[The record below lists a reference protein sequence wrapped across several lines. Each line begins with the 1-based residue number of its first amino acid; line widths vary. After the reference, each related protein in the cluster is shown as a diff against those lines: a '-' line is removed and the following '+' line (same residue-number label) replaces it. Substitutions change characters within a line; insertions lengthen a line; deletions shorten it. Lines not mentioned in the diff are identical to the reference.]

1 MKFLKKLVKVVLSL
15 AILGLVG
22 YGGYKWYKKRQ
33 FERSQAE
40 RTMVYATVEEGPL
53 IINLLESGS
62 VKPREQITIKSQ
74 VEGRVSILYIRPEGE
89 RVKKGDLLVELDA
102 STMTDNKLNQDIT
115 VQNAKSAYVQ
125 SEENLEVVK
134 NQAQADIEKAEL
146 NLRFAEEDLTKYK
159 DGEYPK
165 ILNEAQSRVTL
176 SEEEL
181 KRAQDKLEWSQ
192 KLFDEKYL
200 SESEFL
206 SDKLSCRRH
215 ELDLKSAKN
224 SLDLLERYTY
234 KRQIAQLES
243 DVSQNKMALERT
255 RRSCRANVVQAEAQL
270 RARELE
276 LNRQE
281 SRLLKLI
288 EQIEKCKILAPA
300 DGLVIYSTSS
310 QGSFRRMNAEPLA
323 EGQEVYERQELIY
336 LPVGDE
342 FIGEIKVHETN
353 LKKIYPG
360 LPVRIRID
368 ALPGQIFQGKIA
380 KIAPL
385 PDAQSM
391 WMNPDLKVYNTQVVI
406 EDGAGLKSGMNCE
419 AEIIVEQHEKA
430 MYVPVQSVVKISGQP
445 VVYVKTPTGVE
456 KREIK
461 VGLDNN
467 RMIHVIEG
475 LKVGEE
481 VQMTP
486 PLDSAVSVRLTDEI
500 LDVNI
505 PDRPQGE
512 ANGGVQRR
520 RPQGNWRQQGGGMPP
535 GQGGG
540 MPSGQDGMP
549 QGGMRRPEG
558 QGGTRPEGQGRPRG
572 MRPEGQ
578 GGMRP
583 QRPQGEGG
591 APGGPQRPPQQQP
604 AGN

>member
-115 VQNAKSAYVQ
+115 VQNAKSSYVQ
-125 SEENLEVVK
+125 AEENLEVVK
-134 NQAQADIEKAEL
+134 NQAQADVEKAEL

-165 ILNEAQSRVTL
+165 ILNEAQSKVTL

-224 SLDLLERYTY
+224 SLELLEKYTY
-234 KRQIAQLES
+234 RRQIAQLES
-243 DVSQNKMALERT
+243 DVSQSKMALERI

-512 ANGGVQRR
+512 ANGGGPGGMPRR
-520 RPQGNWRQQGGGMPP
+520 RPQGNWRQGGGMPPGQGGAPEGGMRRPEGQGGMPP

-540 MPSGQDGMP
+540 MP
-549 QGGMRRPEG
+549 QGGV
-558 QGGTRPEGQGRPRG
+558 RPEGQGRPR
-572 MRPEGQ
+572 
-578 GGMRP
+578 GMRP

-591 APGGPQRPPQQQP
+591 APGGPQRPPQQP